1 MWRGG
6 RTTSARRTGRSSSAS
21 RAALNSRPSMG
32 DEKPV
37 GPVGGRTR
45 FVSRFQKRLRAQRN
59 FGFATK
65 SASSGN
71 GGYWGGQFTPRG
83 TTYVFVNVVVAPR
96 YVARVQLG
104 SGGLKQ
110 SARQKPTDPWVFGYG
125 KPPWETAAKPYGKP
139 RSGVCFCALS
149 RNGITLGGE
158 TRLDPSRVLPP
169 VPLRTHPPP
178 SIAAIERLLG
188 SHKNSKTR
196 HKKKISCW

>member
-21 RAALNSRPSMG
+21 RAALKSRPSMG

-65 SASSGN
+65 SIPSGN
-71 GGYWGGQFTPRG
+71 GASGAAKFTPRG

-104 SGGLKQ
+104 SGGL
-110 SARQKPTDPWVFGYG
+110 
-125 KPPWETAAKPYGKP
+125 
-139 RSGVCFCALS
+139 
-149 RNGITLGGE
+149 
-158 TRLDPSRVLPP
+158 
-169 VPLRTHPPP
+169 
-178 SIAAIERLLG
+178 
-188 SHKNSKTR
+188 
-196 HKKKISCW
+196 

>member
-21 RAALNSRPSMG
+21 RAALKSRPSMG

-65 SASSGN
+65 SVPSGN

-96 YVARVQLG
+96 YVARVQHG
-104 SGGLKQ
+104 SPRVS
-110 SARQKPTDPWVFGYG
+110 SALRVSPSSRT
-125 KPPWETAAKPYGKP
+125 PPLVGASTRK
-139 RSGVCFCALS
+139 RS
-149 RNGITLGGE
+149 T
-158 TRLDPSRVLPP
+158 
-169 VPLRTHPPP
+169 RTHDAINCCRPRGGGRTATDGRP
-178 SIAAIERLLG
+178 AAFVVLKRGSRRLPDVRCVG
-188 SHKNSKTR
+188 SDSPHAASPKGDPF
-196 HKKKISCW
+196 CFG

>member
-21 RAALNSRPSMG
+21 RAALKSRPSMG
-32 DEKPV
+32 VEKPV

-96 YVARVQLG
+96 YVARLRLG
-104 SGGLKQ
+104 SGGL
-110 SARQKPTDPWVFGYG
+110 
-125 KPPWETAAKPYGKP
+125 
-139 RSGVCFCALS
+139 
-149 RNGITLGGE
+149 
-158 TRLDPSRVLPP
+158 
-169 VPLRTHPPP
+169 
-178 SIAAIERLLG
+178 
-188 SHKNSKTR
+188 
-196 HKKKISCW
+196 